1 MKYITGQHALN
12 IPCSLLTCG
21 DWHQAALQWNAPF
34 IKDSNDSIFK
44 DYGIE
49 TNVSIPEHNEKYN
62 VANHIRALL
71 DLLELDKLS
80 LAQGMNKDYIC
91 NDSYN
96 DEIFEHV
103 LLLSNFPNWP
113 EIDKFMGKEYYSQWL
128 EYKKGKIA

>member
-21 DWHQAALQWNAPF
+21 DWHQAALQWNVPF